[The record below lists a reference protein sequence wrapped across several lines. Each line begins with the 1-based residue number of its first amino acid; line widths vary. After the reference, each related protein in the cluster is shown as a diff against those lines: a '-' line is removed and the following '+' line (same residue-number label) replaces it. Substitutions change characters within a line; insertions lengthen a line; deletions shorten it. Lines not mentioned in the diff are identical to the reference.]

1 MCRCGKNNN
10 SIIDSIIDSNI
21 SSNINSDN
29 NKNYINCTI
38 INLYKFNHNKFAKR
52 KKNSKG
58 NFETEDFDE
67 GFEKSEDFEEGFG
80 KGFEK
85 SEDFEKGFETEGF
98 EKSEDFDEDFEE
110 DFEKED
116 NLIEKKMANAEI
128 NYIQYKK
135 TNQGTYFGDIINF
148 ERNGFG
154 IMYYPEEYECKL
166 YVGIWENNQRHGYGD
181 MVYRDGRIFS
191 GTWKNDKMQGFGKLF
206 YNNLECAGTWKNNIL
221 NGYGYYILKDE
232 IYYGIWKNNIL
243 DPNHNFE
250 SFLSTMYFKMFK

>member
-1 MCRCGKNNN
+1 MCGKNNN
-10 SIIDSIIDSNI
+10 SIIDSNI

-67 GFEKSEDFEEGFG
+67 GFEKSEDFGKGFEKSEDFDEDFDEGFEKSEDFDEGFG

-85 SEDFEKGFETEGF
+85 SEDFDEGFGKGFD
-98 EKSEDFDEDFEE
+98 KSEDFDE
-110 DFEKED
+110 
-116 NLIEKKMANAEI
+116 I
-128 NYIQYKK
+128 NYIHYHK

-181 MVYRDGRIFS
+181 MVIWYIVMDEYFQVRG
-191 GTWKNDKMQGFGKLF
+191 KMIKCKG
-206 YNNLECAGTWKNNIL
+206 LENCFIIIL
-221 NGYGYYILKDE
+221 NAPVHGK
-232 IYYGIWKNNIL
+232 
-243 DPNHNFE
+243 
-250 SFLSTMYFKMFK
+250 